1 VGHPGIM
8 PKIQPSARNQYVLD
22 PDLKI
27 EAPAPSEVAPDKKK
41 MDPRDQRKYAASK
54 PRHSFKNLP
63 EGWTREKVARA
74 YETAP
79 LRGIP
84 KSTWLEKWAEKY
96 LSVAAQVG
104 KDSVTSPQTATPM
117 MMSPMAMGGMP
128 QMAMGG
134 INPIQFLAM
143 NGMNQMA
150 LMGMMGMMGMMNP
163 MMCMGGMM
171 QPMMMQPG
179 MQPGMQPMMQP
190 GMQPMMQPG
199 M

>member
-1 VGHPGIM
+1 MVLSRVRSHRPYSGLSQSRSTSHNWSRVGHPGIM

-79 LRGIP
+79 LRGIL
-84 KSTWLEKWAEKY
+84 KSTWLEKRAEKY
-96 LSVAAQVG
+96 DFPLCRWKVRRWVKKCIKSDANEES
-104 KDSVTSPQTATPM
+104 DSEES
-117 MMSPMAMGGMP
+117 S
-128 QMAMGG
+128 
-134 INPIQFLAM
+134 NESD
-143 NGMNQMA
+143 
-150 LMGMMGMMGMMNP
+150 
-163 MMCMGGMM
+163 
-171 QPMMMQPG
+171 
-179 MQPGMQPMMQP
+179 
-190 GMQPMMQPG
+190 
-199 M
+199 